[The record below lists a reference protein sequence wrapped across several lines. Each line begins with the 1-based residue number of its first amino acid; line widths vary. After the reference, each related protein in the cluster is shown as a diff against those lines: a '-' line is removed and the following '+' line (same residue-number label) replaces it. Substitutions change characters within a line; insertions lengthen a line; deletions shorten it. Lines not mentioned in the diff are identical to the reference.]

1 MVEDREEVVTVAV
14 GVGETAL
21 DIKMMAIEI
30 TETGVIGEETGDIE
44 GITETG
50 EIGEEAGIEEIDEM
64 ADTIEGEEDTTTD
77 MMVLLDV
84 CLFIFSVDDR

>member
-1 MVEDREEVVTVAV
+1 MVEDREEVATV

-44 GITETG
+44 GITEIEEIETEIE
-50 EIGEEAGIEEIDEM
+50 EIGEM
-64 ADTIEGEEDTTTD
+64 AYTIEGEEEEIGDTTTD
-77 MMVLLDV
+77 MMVLLDG

>member
-21 DIKMMAIEI
+21 DIKMMAIEGI
-30 TETGVIGEETGDIE
+30 TETGVMGEETGDIE

-50 EIGEEAGIEEIDEM
+50 EIEEIGEM
-64 ADTIEGEEDTTTD
+64 ADTIEGEEEGDTTID
-77 MMVLLDV
+77 MMVRLYV